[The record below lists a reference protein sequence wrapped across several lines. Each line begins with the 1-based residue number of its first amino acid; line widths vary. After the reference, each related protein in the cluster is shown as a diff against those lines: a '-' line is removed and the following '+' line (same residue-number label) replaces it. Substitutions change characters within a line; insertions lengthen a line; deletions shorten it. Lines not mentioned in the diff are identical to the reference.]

1 MTGGSVE
8 RYLGVPGC
16 SSEGPDSPRSS
27 SGCGARWHHEQR
39 PPAPVMGHSRTTR
52 PCPTALAGPVKGS
65 SSSPVRCSGCRPQQR
80 ACSSPITPLARSR
93 AAAQQQAPIRN
104 RPIAV
109 TSDQSRPSIL
119 SGPYQAPFHLFF
131 FQSFHLSIPATPPPP
146 HRITFLSE
154 LPCSICWKPAACTPS
169 RLQPIESESFS

>member
-1 MTGGSVE
+1 MYPAAPQRAQTAHAQARAVE
-8 RYLGVPGC
+8 PAGIT
-16 SSEGPDSPRSS
+16 SSAHQRQSWAIRGPL
-27 SGCGARWHHEQR
+27 AL
-39 PPAPVMGHSRTTR
+39 
-52 PCPTALAGPVKGS
+52 CPTALAGPVKGS

-80 ACSSPITPLARSR
+80 ACSSPITPPARSR